1 MSQTNY
7 SNEDLF
13 LSTTQVCRTNFF
25 SCEPPVVL
33 HLIRQ
38 ITSCKFPG
46 LVLALTSLA
55 WSRDSR
61 PKQEILDDLLEQARQ
76 VRLGQKAW
84 GDLLS
89 VQARQ
94 HQEKDSLDHQQPGEN
109 ANEDVSFPAEL
120 YCWYEIYVQFCQK
133 QFCRKQSFERQFSRR
148 AKEPDG
154 ENLVNSRWTTC

>member
-13 LSTTQVCRTNFF
+13 LSTTQVCRRYFF
-25 SCEPPVVL
+25 SCEPPVIF

-46 LVLALTSLA
+46 LVLALTSVA

-76 VRLGQKAW
+76 VRSNSKAW

-109 ANEDVSFPAEL
+109 ANEDVSFPAIVGTKFM
-120 YCWYEIYVQFCQK
+120 C
-133 QFCRKQSFERQFSRR
+133 
-148 AKEPDG
+148 
-154 ENLVNSRWTTC
+154 NLASSNFVGSNLLRGNLAGGRSGQMGRTW

>member
-13 LSTTQVCRTNFF
+13 LSTTQVCGTNFF
-25 SCEPPVVL
+25 SCEPPVIF

-46 LVLALTSLA
+46 LVLALTSVA

-76 VRLGQKAW
+76 VRSNSKAW

-109 ANEDVSFPAEL
+109 ANEDVSFPPIVVTKFMCNFARSNFVGSNL
-120 YCWYEIYVQFCQK
+120 L
-133 QFCRKQSFERQFSRR
+133 RGNLAGGRR
-148 AKEPDG
+148 G
-154 ENLVNSRWTTC
+154 QMGRTW